1 MIGIEINEKLLTIV
15 KVSAWFSKMNFY
27 NSLKDLLQNFASRVA
42 KKYRV
47 EKLETFCILIT

>member
-15 KVSAWFSKMNFY
+15 KVSAWFSKMNLY

-47 EKLETFCILIT
+47 EKLEKFCILIT